1 MPSGAWTSQATV
13 SQARSTAKA
22 AGLNIEVVGMSNDL
36 TGASYTQSISKGTKV
51 ALGSTVTVAYMTS
64 TPEMEIEDT
73 GNAD

>member
-1 MPSGAWTSQATV
+1 
-13 SQARSTAKA
+13 
-22 AGLNIEVVGMSNDL
+22 MSNDL